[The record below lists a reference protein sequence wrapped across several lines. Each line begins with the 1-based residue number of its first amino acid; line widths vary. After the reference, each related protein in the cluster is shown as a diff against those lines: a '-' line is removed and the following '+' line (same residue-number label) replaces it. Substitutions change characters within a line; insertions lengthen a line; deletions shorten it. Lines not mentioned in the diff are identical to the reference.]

1 MKKFNL
7 FVMSLLATASFT
19 LNSCSSDDTM
29 SATSQ
34 QQSVDGFYM
43 TLQVKGSAND
53 TGTRTEQQTSKENG
67 TTEESTISSGTVY
80 IYAKNGTTPIF
91 KKTISASDWATA
103 PTQEA
108 EGTTK
113 PIKVSVNSVNTTDT
127 YYVFFLANN
136 TTIDNPLAKTSTFT
150 STKGGSDYAAANAF
164 VMFNQNDESKQ
175 ATHSEVKFDEKNKSE
190 KTPAE
195 TGTIYLDRVVARID
209 KPSVTAE
216 KITTNPDAT
225 EAAKQT
231 KHIDYIENVAYQSY
245 AVSNLSNNSYVN
257 QYWTVTESPWTL
269 GIPDGTT
276 YTKDYDTY
284 GGIYEPAGLDN
295 FGTVEKNYL
304 FENTTNDLEKA
315 TALYFYIKANL
326 TEDAKTNADFADG
339 TFYRYD
345 NRIYTSIQAILD
357 DKEVAYPFVKE
368 NDDKTTTT
376 MTPTEV
382 LAIIKG
388 TNDELIPEDKTA
400 EGSETKILSNFR
412 KLYNIEFYRK
422 GNMYYRYAITDN
434 FYKPEGYYSVLRN
447 SIYRLTVDAIYDLGK
462 DVPNGEDKDKKNP
475 NYYMSVK
482 VAINPWVLNAQ
493 SIQLK

>member
-53 TGTRTEQQTSKENG
+53 TGTRTEQQGDQKKVDG
-67 TTEESTISSGTVY
+67 TTEESTITSGTVY
-80 IYAKNGTTPIF
+80 IYTENGTTPIF
-91 KKTISASDWATA
+91 KKTISASDWKTA
-103 PTQEA
+103 PSQEA

-136 TTIDNPLAKTSTFT
+136 TTIENPLATTSTFT
-150 STKGGSDYAAANAF
+150 STNGGSDYAAASKF
-164 VMFNQNDESKQ
+164 VMFNQNDKSKV
-175 ATHSEVKFDEKNKSE
+175 AAHSKVKFTTENKSE
-190 KTPAE
+190 TNPAE
-195 TGTIYLDRVVARID
+195 ADVIYLDRVVARID

-231 KHIDYIENVAYQSY
+231 KHIDYIENVAYKNY

-257 QYWTVTESPWTL
+257 QNWTVTESNWTL

-276 YTKDYDTY
+276 YTKDYATY
-284 GGIYEPAGLDN
+284 GGIYEPSGLGN
-295 FGTVEKNYL
+295 FGNEDKNYL
-304 FENTTNDLEKA
+304 FENTTDDLKKA
-315 TALYFYIKANL
+315 TAMYFCIKANL
-326 TEDAKTNADFADG
+326 KADAQTGADFADG

-345 NRIYTSIQAILD
+345 NHIYTKLSDIEKD
-357 DKEVAYPFVKE
+357 TEVANPFAGKGI
-368 NDDKTTTT
+368 DADGA
-376 MTPTEV
+376 
-382 LAIIKG
+382 LALIKG
-388 TNDELIPEDKTA
+388 TDGKLIPEDATQTIEEQKV
-400 EGSETKILSNFR
+400 KILPKFR
-412 KLYNIEFYRK
+412 EDFHIEVYRE
-422 GNMYYRYAITDN
+422 GNMYYRYAITDS
-434 FYKPEGYYSVLRN
+434 YYTRDGYYSVLRN

-462 DVPNGEDKDKKNP
+462 DVPNGEDKDDKKP